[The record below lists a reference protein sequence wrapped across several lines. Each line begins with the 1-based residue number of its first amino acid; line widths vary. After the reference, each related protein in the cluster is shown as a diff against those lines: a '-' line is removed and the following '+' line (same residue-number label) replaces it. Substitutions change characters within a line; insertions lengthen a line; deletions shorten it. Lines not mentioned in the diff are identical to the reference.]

1 MELVGREKER
11 DAAVRSVRFGNGA
24 VIVGDAG
31 VGKSAL
37 AGAVADVIGVQEVP
51 VVKLLATAA
60 SRTIPYAALAPLVPS
75 DSTDLHPALVP
86 GLVLRR
92 LVELGGK
99 SRPLLVVDDAHWL
112 DDHSASALLTVIGQR
127 GTRAVLTVRS
137 GGRPSAAVTALWKER
152 MLDRIDLRPLNVT
165 EAGALLRARLGGDV
179 AAMTTQLLW
188 ERSRGNALY
197 LTELARYGVATGRLT
212 ATNGLWWWSGSA
224 DVPPRL
230 AELLVHRLDDLTPVA
245 AEAVDILALGE
256 PLPYDTLA
264 AACSAE
270 AILELDRDGFIVS
283 DASAGVVRV
292 QISHPL
298 LLDVAAHRL
307 SAARRRAL
315 AQRLLSAPADH
326 VDLLRRATWQDAAG
340 GRPDVGLLVRASRSL
355 IVLDPSVA
363 IRFAER
369 ALPYD
374 DGPSAAVTL
383 ADAQA
388 ELGMAD
394 LARNSLHTAR
404 TRIRHAADQASVGLS
419 EASLSLW
426 SLRRPADALDILD
439 RLATELPPELVDEA
453 RSATALLTL
462 FTARPAEAAEIA
474 EQILMRGPDPPARR
488 RCLLVRL
495 AAATLADRPSQ
506 SLAALAELADVLRQH
521 PQPASALSMS
531 TAIAATAEL
540 FANTSAELPRAGG
553 RSGRWPAPDRS
564 MDIHDRTGASPLA
577 GPAWPLLDG
586 VRHHLA
592 GDYDAAAVALREATV
607 QQLQGEGLFRSEAI
621 GGLVVV
627 LAESGRLDEARKVLA
642 DNGPDDVA
650 VIPGMRGW
658 AQAWL
663 LARSGRVRAAG
674 ELAAQTARE
683 AAGVGAL
690 TTAMWYLADA
700 SRMGAQKLAA
710 DIAESLAGNVGSNL
724 SSARLLGIRA
734 RADGRSAPLLA
745 AAEAHLSVGM
755 FGHAAELAELAA
767 GQAARSDTRTAGS
780 LVRRAGEVAAHAG
793 AALGLSAS
801 SGKPRLPV
809 QLTRREAEI
818 ARLAAQGLRDKD
830 IADELVLSVRTVE
843 SHLASTYRKL
853 HIASRRDLIAALEGG
868 RATL

>member
-11 DAAVRSVRFGNGA
+11 DAALRSVRFGNGA
-24 VIVGDAG
+24 VIAGDAG

-37 AGAVADVIGVQEVP
+37 AGAVADVIGVQEAP

-60 SRTIPYAALAPLVPS
+60 GRTIPYAALAPLVPS

-92 LVELGGK
+92 LFELGGK

-127 GTRAVLTVRS
+127 GTKALLTVRS

-152 MLDRIDLRPLNVT
+152 MLDRIDLQPLNVS
-165 EAGALLRARLGGDV
+165 EGGALLRARLGGDV

-197 LTELARYGVATGRLT
+197 LTELARYGVAKGRLT
-212 ATNGLWWWSGSA
+212 ATSGLWRWSGST

-245 AEAVDILALGE
+245 AEAVDILALSE

-270 AILELDRDGFIVS
+270 AILELDRNGIIVS

-307 SAARRRAL
+307 SAARRRVL

-363 IRFAER
+363 VRFAER
-369 ALPYD
+369 ALPFD
-374 DGPSAAVTL
+374 DGPTARSPLPTHR
-383 ADAQA
+383 
-388 ELGMAD
+388 
-394 LARNSLHTAR
+394 RNSAWPILR
-404 TRIRHAADQASVGLS
+404 GTRCTPLEPGSGTRLIGASVGLS

-426 SLRRPADALDILD
+426 SLRRPTDALDILD

-462 FTARPAEAAEIA
+462 FNARPTEAAEIA
-474 EQILMRGPDPPARR
+474 EQILTGSPDPPARR

-521 PQPASALSMS
+521 PRPASARSMS
-531 TAIAATAEL
+531 TDRGDRRAVRKQVGRA
-540 FANTSAELPRAGG
+540 PRAGG
-553 RSGRWPAPDRS
+553 RSGRWPAPHRS
-564 MDIHDRTGASPLA
+564 MDIHDRTGASTLT

-607 QQLQGEGLFRSEAI
+607 QQLQGEGLFRSEAS

-627 LAESGRLDEARKVLA
+627 LAESGPAR
-642 DNGPDDVA
+642 
-650 VIPGMRGW
+650 
-658 AQAWL
+658 
-663 LARSGRVRAAG
+663 
-674 ELAAQTARE
+674 
-683 AAGVGAL
+683 
-690 TTAMWYLADA
+690 
-700 SRMGAQKLAA
+700 
-710 DIAESLAGNVGSNL
+710 
-724 SSARLLGIRA
+724 
-734 RADGRSAPLLA
+734 
-745 AAEAHLSVGM
+745 
-755 FGHAAELAELAA
+755 
-767 GQAARSDTRTAGS
+767 
-780 LVRRAGEVAAHAG
+780 
-793 AALGLSAS
+793 
-801 SGKPRLPV
+801 
-809 QLTRREAEI
+809 
-818 ARLAAQGLRDKD
+818 
-830 IADELVLSVRTVE
+830 
-843 SHLASTYRKL
+843 
-853 HIASRRDLIAALEGG
+853 
-868 RATL
+868 